1 MYNDDIGWQVYFN
14 GLKCAYSD
22 NNVRYSVAGTL
33 ESIEDIN
40 CEDLYNAY
48 KAFYTADNCCIIVVG
63 DVDEN
68 NVLKLQMRTYIWEK
82 SVQKKL
88 QNRKMK

>member
-1 MYNDDIGWQVYFN
+1 MYNDDIGWRGFIFN

-40 CEDLYNAY
+40 CEDLYNATRLLY
-48 KAFYTADNCCIIVVG
+48 F
-63 DVDEN
+63 
-68 NVLKLQMRTYIWEK
+68 
-82 SVQKKL
+82 
-88 QNRKMK
+88 